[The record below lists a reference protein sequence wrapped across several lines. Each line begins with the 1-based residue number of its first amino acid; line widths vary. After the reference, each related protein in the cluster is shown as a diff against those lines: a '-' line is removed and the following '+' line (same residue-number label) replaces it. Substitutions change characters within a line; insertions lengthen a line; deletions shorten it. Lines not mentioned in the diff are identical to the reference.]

1 MHQSAATLR
10 TRTEQRGRDG
20 LKNLYQ
26 SIGRRYPNKIKHTK
40 KCIYSGRLKENIS
53 QHQNQAE
60 ACAVVVVVV
69 GGIQHRKSSARE
81 GMCGCAAENTDR
93 KYGGI
98 SSRPSNLHTGN
109 KQIENHTRGMR
120 WGEQGT
126 SADSPKTETKERES
140 PKIIPNKH

>member
-1 MHQSAATLR
+1 MHLLR
-10 TRTEQRGRDG
+10 PTKREYLPASKSSRGV
-20 LKNLYQ
+20 
-26 SIGRRYPNKIKHTK
+26 RR
-40 KCIYSGRLKENIS
+40 GGGGGG
-53 QHQNQAE
+53 
-60 ACAVVVVVV
+60 

-126 SADSPKTETKERES
+126 SADSPKTET
-140 PKIIPNKH
+140 

>member
-1 MHQSAATLR
+1 MHQSAAALR

-60 ACAVVVVVV
+60 ACAVVVVVGE
-69 GGIQHRKSSARE
+69 GGF
-81 GMCGCAAENTDR
+81 N
-93 KYGGI
+93 
-98 SSRPSNLHTGN
+98 
-109 KQIENHTRGMR
+109 IENQVRERGCVGAQQKIPIENMGGFR
-120 WGEQGT
+120 VAHPICTQGT
-126 SADSPKTETKERES
+126 CRSKTTQGG
-140 PKIIPNKH
+140 